1 MDSKVINEVVAAI
14 TERAITVESAH
25 MLGPWK
31 MVLGGLVLPML
42 AEADPAV
49 ASDPRCAE
57 QMSEY
62 SKDKVLEFFKGHKI
76 VVEKPVVKVVE
87 KVVGGVAARKPTL
100 HATVAA
106 LGKFRRLRTVVNAV
120 SRKKNDI
127 PPKGRDAINKWWNL
141 NQKLVDAGDCQPI
154 ADEINSWGECQPL
167 SAKQIGGWFAWLDTL
182 GQRLEDYRNGYIE
195 RALKRGK
202 FSVAP
207 VYSLRLIND
216 IRTHQ
221 GNVKVDRT
229 AAKKVKRAMEA
240 EVAFHLEALKT
251 GENVAAAIKLS
262 AAAAGVTA

>member
-141 NQKLVDAGDCQPI
+141 NQKLVPAGECQPI
-154 ADEINSWGECQPL
+154 ADEINGWNECQPL
-167 SAKQIGGWFAWLDTL
+167 SAKQVGGWFAWLCTL
-182 GQRLEDYRNGYIE
+182 GQKGYTHREGLIQSAID
-195 RALKRGK
+195 RHSY
-202 FSVAP
+202 SVRP
-207 VYSLRLIND
+207 VYSATLVNLLLA
-216 IRTHQ
+216 HQ
-221 GNVKVDRT
+221 AHIKADRT
-229 AAKKVKRAMEA
+229 AAKKAKRAMEA
-240 EVAFHLEALKT
+240 EVASTLEAMKT
-251 GENVAAAIKLS
+251 ADGTSTIV
-262 AAAAGVTA
+262 AAGVTA